1 MEVPFIDLMGLWE
14 AVEVQEY
21 VARVCAVGRIFVMI
35 GDSSKEVVDIPLDA
49 GRDLSRWRMVRVFS
63 FLVGFLSF

>member
-1 MEVPFIDLMGLWE
+1 MPFIDLMGLWE

-35 GDSSKEVVDIPLDA
+35 GDSS
-49 GRDLSRWRMVRVFS
+49 RFVFEDS
-63 FLVGFLSF
+63 PKP

>member
-35 GDSSKEVVDIPLDA
+35 GDSS
-49 GRDLSRWRMVRVFS
+49 RFVFEDS
-63 FLVGFLSF
+63 PKP

>member
-1 MEVPFIDLMGLWE
+1 M
-14 AVEVQEY
+14 
-21 VARVCAVGRIFVMI
+21 VAMLDMLGSVFW
-35 GDSSKEVVDIPLDA
+35 KEVVDIPLDA